1 MGNAQKKPW
10 HTMERDLI
18 LMGLMWNIQKN
29 LFWKE
34 FLENVIKTESRL
46 KPTYLEPAGTT
57 LDYNNN
63 QNKNWRI
70 KNEI

>member
-1 MGNAQKKPW
+1 MVNVQKKPW

-18 LMGLMWNIQKN
+18 PMGLMWNIQKN

-34 FLENVIKTESRL
+34 FLENVIKMETLL
-46 KPTYLEPAGTT
+46 KPTCLEHAGIT

-63 QNKNWRI
+63 QI
-70 KNEI
+70 KTGEQKK